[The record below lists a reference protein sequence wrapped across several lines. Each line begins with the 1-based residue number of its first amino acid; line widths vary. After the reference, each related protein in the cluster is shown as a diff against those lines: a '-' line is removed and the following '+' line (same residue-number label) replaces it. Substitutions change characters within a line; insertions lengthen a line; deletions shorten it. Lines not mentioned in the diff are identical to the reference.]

1 MIHRL
6 LLVLFVMQLRAD
18 GLQIVVIAKRIVG
31 LIKTVGAVSI
41 EHFVCHIANGGIYRF
56 KRGVIIVVKIVAGFV
71 LNNVVIS
78 GDDFKRFVGKI
89 VVTFRRKEVHYLYGR
104 LVKAFVN

>member
-1 MIHRL
+1 M
-6 LLVLFVMQLRAD
+6 LFVMQLRAD

-31 LIKTVGAVSI
+31 LVKAVVAVSI
-41 EHFVCHIANGGIYRF
+41 ENFVCHIANGGIDRF
-56 KRGVIIVVKIVAGFV
+56 KRGIIIVVKIVAGV
-71 LNNVVIS
+71 ILNNVVIS
-78 GDDFKRFVGKI
+78 GDDFKCFVGKV